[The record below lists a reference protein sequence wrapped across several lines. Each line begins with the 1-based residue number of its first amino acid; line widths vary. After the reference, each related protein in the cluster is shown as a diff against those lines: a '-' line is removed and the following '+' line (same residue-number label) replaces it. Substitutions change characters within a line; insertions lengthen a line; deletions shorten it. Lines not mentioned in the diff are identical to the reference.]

1 MAKITP
7 DRNKMDAVGR
17 LAGGAAHD
25 LNNILGAIEGY
36 ATLMQ
41 NSLPPGD
48 PARQDLDEIRKAVS
62 KAARLTK
69 TFFIFGLKTPMQ
81 RGTASL
87 RAAAEKLRS
96 REAELA
102 ARGIKLELELDL
114 APGPQDVTGDPARL
128 DLLLEHLLSNAS
140 DAMPSGGTLAVAAR
154 PAELEP
160 EAVKSVDPAGAGTV
174 FCRLSVRDTGTGIPP
189 ENLANI
195 FEPFFTTK
203 EKGKGTGLGLA
214 VVYGIARQSNGWVEA
229 ESEPGKGS
237 EFSVFLP
244 AAPRPAGV

>member
-1 MAKITP
+1 MPKMIP
-7 DRNKMDAVGR
+7 DRMRMDAVGR

-41 NSLPPGD
+41 NSLPAGD

-62 KAARLTK
+62 KAAGLTK
-69 TFFIFGLKTPMQ
+69 TFFIFGLKNPQQ
-81 RGTASL
+81 RGAASL
-87 RAAAEKLRS
+87 AAAAEKLRD
-96 REAELA
+96 RGAELA
-102 ARGIKLELELDL
+102 ALNIKLVLDL
-114 APGPQDVTGDPARL
+114 APGLPEVLGDPAKL
-128 DLLLEHLLSNAS
+128 DLLLAHLFSNAR
-140 DAMPSGGTLAVAAR
+140 DAMPSGGTITVSVKAVELAAG
-154 PAELEP
+154 E
-160 EAVKSVDPAGAGTV
+160 VKSVEPASAGTA

-189 ENLANI
+189 GDLPNI
-195 FEPFFTTK
+195 FDPFFTTK

-229 ESEPGKGS
+229 ESEPGRGS

-244 AAPRPAGV
+244 RATKAAGT

>member
-1 MAKITP
+1 MTKIIP
-7 DRNKMDAVGR
+7 DRSKMDAVGR

-41 NSLPPGD
+41 NSLPAGD

-81 RGTASL
+81 RGTVSL

-96 REAELA
+96 REGELA
-102 ARGIKLELELDL
+102 ARGIKLELDL

-140 DAMPSGGTLAVAAR
+140 DAMPSGGTLAVSAR
-154 PAELEP
+154 PAELAP

-189 ENLANI
+189 EDMTSI

-214 VVYGIARQSNGWVEA
+214 IVYGIARQSNGWVEA

-244 AAPRPAGV
+244 AAARPAGV